1 MRGMLPNGWLKLRL
15 QRIDLNGR
23 SRRASLYRTWSN
35 ITARFAASRTLT
47 TMTSEWLDGMKTA
60 WLGPVH
66 LAPGVRIYSKAHRP
80 VGTSIVQPRPEL
92 RLVALF
98 AAQSCGVSAYASNV
112 RDPEC
117 RASPPH
123 YGDMVRS
130 AHLCMEA

>member
-1 MRGMLPNGWLKLRL
+1 MRGMLPNGWLNLRL

-47 TMTSEWLDGMKTA
+47 TMTSEW
-60 WLGPVH
+60 
-66 LAPGVRIYSKAHRP
+66 RP
-80 VGTSIVQPRPEL
+80 VGTSIVQPRLEL

-123 YGDMVRS
+123 YGDMAIS